1 MAMLQFSERVAA
13 MFLSKFQARGHV
25 LRQIGFLLLLI
36 VAVGLSV
43 WAQTPTSKKHK
54 PKAAKAAEA
63 PAPEAAPPMP
73 PPPPPTPEQM
83 PSRPPTVSYQ
93 NGQLSIIAPNS
104 TLSDILQAVKT
115 KTGAAIDIPP
125 GANERVISRFGPGP
139 ARDVL
144 AALLNGSHFNYV
156 MIGSDANPTSV
167 AQVILTPRV
176 GGETPPVNQ
185 ANGARPNPGMPQYSG
200 QVMQPQ
206 PYPGGQP
213 VYQPAPGAAPA
224 EDAPAAD
231 SEQDDSAAQQDNA
244 NGTDEG
250 APEQVN
256 PGGDGQE
263 NNGQPPQVKTPEQ
276 LLQELQRQQQIQQ
289 QQQQGQPAPPPAPPQ

>member
-1 MAMLQFSERVAA
+1 MLQFSKKVAA
-13 MFLSKFQARGHV
+13 MFSSKPQARGRV
-25 LRQIGFLLLLI
+25 LQQIGFVFLLM
-36 VAVGLSV
+36 VAVALSG
-43 WAQTPTSKKHK
+43 WAQTAPKSKKQK
-54 PKAAKAAEA
+54 PKAGEA
-63 PAPEAAPPMP
+63 PAPEAAATTPP

-83 PSRPPTVSYQ
+83 PPRPPTVSYQ

-104 TLSDILQAVKT
+104 TLGDILQAVKS

-156 MIGSDANPTSV
+156 MIGSDANPASV

-176 GGETPPVNQ
+176 GGETSPVNQ
-185 ANGARPNPGMPQYSG
+185 ANGAMPNPGTPQYPG

-213 VYQPAPGAAPA
+213 VYQPAPGVAAQG
-224 EDAPAAD
+224 EDSPAAD
-231 SEQDDSAAQQDNA
+231 SEQDDSAAQQDDA
-244 NGTDEG
+244 NGTDQG

-256 PGGDGQE
+256 PGADGQDS
-263 NNGQPPQVKTPEQ
+263 NGQQPPQVKTPEQ

-289 QQQQGQPAPPPAPPQ
+289 QQQQGQPGPPPAPPQ